1 MTMSKAN
8 MSRSEIREIAFQ
20 SLFPL
25 NFNAAL
31 TKEDAL
37 EAVYE
42 LDHAEWLTD
51 DKLQFTPVYLDTL
64 IDGVLLKQAELD
76 EVIKK
81 HLSKNWNLNRIAKT
95 DLIILRLAIFEFLYV
110 SETDV
115 PHVVALNE
123 ALELSKKYTD
133 DSSRKFINGVLSN
146 VLNEIRENETAAAA
160 TDSDN
165 AAPKN

>member
-1 MTMSKAN
+1 MSKAN

-81 HLSKNWNLNRIAKT
+81 HLSKNWNLNRCSRF
-95 DLIILRLAIFEFLYV
+95 LFGWILNFYV
-110 SETDV
+110 LNDV
-115 PHVVALNE
+115 LLVFKR
-123 ALELSKKYTD
+123 SSSFKKIRRFA
-133 DSSRKFINGVLSN
+133 SKFINGL
-146 VLNEIRENETAAAA
+146 
-160 TDSDN
+160 
-165 AAPKN
+165 